1 MGADLRKAKPRAQQ
15 QKIPLRVESLES
27 RGVRDDAHSVRGV
40 EPESRANP
48 YRETNLPMC
57 NTRRVGRV
65 HGNALLPAKVT
76 RSYES
81 EETCV
86 NDHRSYSGNRRSGIE
101 DRIE

>member
-48 YRETNLPMC
+48 NRETNLS
-57 NTRRVGRV
+57 RVQYAKGEARARKRV
-65 HGNALLPAKVT
+65 TP
-76 RSYES
+76 SES
-81 EETCV
+81 NE
-86 NDHRSYSGNRRSGIE
+86 
-101 DRIE
+101 